1 MSPPDPDAPSVIL
14 PIGDRQ
20 LERIQLDGTL
30 TVGVRPVAGAA
41 AAPTRARVRDLSLHG
56 LLVESIPDLV
66 PGTEIDII
74 DLEPNPIRATVV
86 RQSNLGTHVTF
97 VDHLRPRYT
106 QARPPG
112 AEAKPKRRKKPAGAA
127 KKA

>member
-1 MSPPDPDAPSVIL
+1 MSPSDPDTPPVAL

-30 TVGVRPVAGAA
+30 TVGVRAVAGAGP
-41 AAPTRARVRDLSLHG
+41 APIRARVRDLSLHG
-56 LLVESIPDLV
+56 LLVESVPDLV

-106 QARPPG
+106 QAHPPG
-112 AEAKPKRRKKPAGAA
+112 SDATP
-127 KKA
+127 